1 MTTGSWKTEAD
12 IDIQPAAITFTPNR
26 NQGFQLPIAS
36 QKWSPGDLFL
46 LFFPLKTIS
55 VIVKNT
61 NSYAEQLK
69 TKLKSFKWFPLT
81 AKEFLAFLSLIF
93 FMGMVEVPVIRDNW
107 NQDISSVKIS
117 LGTQV

>member
-12 IDIQPAAITFTPNR
+12 IDTPPAAIRFTPNS
-26 NQGFQLPIAS
+26 NQGFQFPIAS

-46 LFFPLKTIS
+46 LFFLLKTIS

-69 TKLKSFKWFPLT
+69 TKLK
-81 AKEFLAFLSLIF
+81 
-93 FMGMVEVPVIRDNW
+93 
-107 NQDISSVKIS
+107 
-117 LGTQV
+117 